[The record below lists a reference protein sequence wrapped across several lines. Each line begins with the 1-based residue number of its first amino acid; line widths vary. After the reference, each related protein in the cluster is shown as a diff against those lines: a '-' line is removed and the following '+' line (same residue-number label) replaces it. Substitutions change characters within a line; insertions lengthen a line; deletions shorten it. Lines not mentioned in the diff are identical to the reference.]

1 MQAIVEAFSTMQED
15 LSAEKK
21 VMMKQWAKREIQI
34 ERVIGS
40 TAGLYGDLQG
50 IVGGRLAEVEGLAL
64 LGAAQSGAPQLA
76 PNAQM

>member
-1 MQAIVEAFSTMQED
+1 MQALVEAFSTMQED

-21 VMMKQWAKREIQI
+21 VMMKQWAKREMQI

-50 IVGGRLAEVEGLAL
+50 IVGTA
-64 LGAAQSGAPQLA
+64 GACQKICVRGIS
-76 PNAQM
+76 